1 MEISKNYNFTKI
13 ICLLVVLILQV
24 KSNVISISLNDIGTD
39 VTNDNYKIESKVL
52 SLTKSGTFKIS
63 GSCNEC
69 QIAIN
74 KQLEITLTISSI
86 SIDNSNTGPFVI
98 KKSSTLNLI
107 LEGQSTITDNES
119 LDNEESDDFE
129 GAGIK
134 IKTSSSLTIG
144 GSGKLTVNGNPK
156 NGIKGGASS
165 KLTINSGTIVI
176 TATKNALAC
185 DHLLTINGGTITI
198 ISQSDGVKAEPDS
211 DDNDSE
217 GTIEINGGVINVNS
231 KNDAIQA
238 GYKLII
244 NGGTFNIKTF
254 DGANTSGFDKDTM
267 SAKGIKCS
275 TNEHENIEN
284 IITITG
290 GTFTLN
296 TRDDAI
302 HSDYNI
308 TITGGT
314 FDISTGDDGV
324 HADQYLVLGK
334 LNADNSLI
342 NMKIKQSYEGLE
354 GANVYIYSGTYNII
368 ASDDGINSAGDTTG
382 NCANQGGGQMGPGG
396 SRPRNLQQNQCFIF
410 HIFIYGGEIYVNVES
425 DGLDANG
432 DITISGG
439 NLEIW
444 GMPSGGDGDP
454 IDQDGTLTIT
464 GGTILAG
471 GSQGMEPIH
480 RSSRTISQNF
490 IYSTDSYQAN
500 KELSI
505 KDGDNTIRTFTTPK
519 KINYLFYTSKDTT
532 SNYKFSEGRSSTNS
546 DASKESQNPNPNP
559 NQNSSNLPYIFGII
573 SVILVILALLLL
585 L

>member
-1 MEISKNYNFTKI
+1 MDINKKQMMIISLF
-13 ICLLVVLILQV
+13 ILFIMQIE
-24 KSNVISISLNDIGTD
+24 VISTQTSISLNDIGTD

-275 TNEHENIEN
+275 TNEHENIDN

-480 RSSRTISQNF
+480 KSSQTISQKF
-490 IYSTDSYQAN
+490 IYSTDTYQAN

-519 KINYLFYTSKDTT
+519 RINYLFYTSKDTT
-532 SNYKFSEGRSSTNS
+532 SNYKFSEGKTYNNS
-546 DASKESQNPNPNP
+546 NK
-559 NQNSSNLPYIFGII
+559 SSNYNSLNI
-573 SVILVILALLLL
+573 LLLIL
-585 L
+585 ILIFIL

>member
-275 TNEHENIEN
+275 TNEHENIDN

-480 RSSRTISQNF
+480 KSSQTISQKF
-490 IYSTDSYQAN
+490 IYSTDTYQAN

-519 KINYLFYTSKDTT
+519 RINYLFYTSKDTT
-532 SNYKFSEGRSSTNS
+532 SNYKFSEGKTYNNS
-546 DASKESQNPNPNP
+546 NK
-559 NQNSSNLPYIFGII
+559 SSNYNSLNI
-573 SVILVILALLLL
+573 LLLIL
-585 L
+585 ILIFIL

>member
-480 RSSRTISQNF
+480 KSSQTISQKF
-490 IYSTDSYQAN
+490 IYSTDTYQAN

-519 KINYLFYTSKDTT
+519 RINYLFYTSKDTT
-532 SNYKFSEGRSSTNS
+532 SNYKFSEGKTYNNS
-546 DASKESQNPNPNP
+546 NK
-559 NQNSSNLPYIFGII
+559 SSNYNSLNI
-573 SVILVILALLLL
+573 LLLIL
-585 L
+585 ILIFIL

>member
-1 MEISKNYNFTKI
+1 MDINKKQMMIISLF
-13 ICLLVVLILQV
+13 ILFIMQIE
-24 KSNVISISLNDIGTD
+24 VISTQTSISLNDIGTD

-480 RSSRTISQNF
+480 KSSQTISQKF
-490 IYSTDSYQAN
+490 IYSTDTYQAN

-519 KINYLFYTSKDTT
+519 RINYLFYTSKDTT
-532 SNYKFSEGRSSTNS
+532 SNYKFSEGKTYNNS
-546 DASKESQNPNPNP
+546 NK
-559 NQNSSNLPYIFGII
+559 SSNYNSLNI
-573 SVILVILALLLL
+573 LLLIL
-585 L
+585 ILIFIL

>member
-1 MEISKNYNFTKI
+1 MDINKKQMMIISLF
-13 ICLLVVLILQV
+13 ILFIMQIE
-24 KSNVISISLNDIGTD
+24 VISTQTSISLNDIGTD

-275 TNEHENIEN
+275 TNEHENIDN

-324 HADQYLVLGK
+324 HADHYLVLGK

-480 RSSRTISQNF
+480 KSSQTISQKF
-490 IYSTDSYQAN
+490 IYSTDTYQAN

-519 KINYLFYTSKDTT
+519 RINYLFYTSKDTT
-532 SNYKFSEGRSSTNS
+532 SNYKFSEGKTYNNS
-546 DASKESQNPNPNP
+546 NK
-559 NQNSSNLPYIFGII
+559 SSNYNSLNI
-573 SVILVILALLLL
+573 LLLIL
-585 L
+585 ILIFK